1 MTDGETRRPRFDQKL
16 IERLSSS
23 QDGRV
28 VKALDLNSNGQMSAW
43 VRTPLLAQIIFVND
57 YRTFY

>member
-28 VKALDLNSNGQMSAW
+28 VKALDLNSNGHVSAW
-43 VRTPLLAQIIFVND
+43 VRTPLLVYSYD
-57 YRTFY
+57 